1 MHYEKFKANMVV
13 KELKHDSRETNIKVN
28 ENIDRERTKQNYDL
42 MNRPNPYEYY
52 KERLGQ
58 VKVQKRDDV
67 NTLCSW
73 IVTLPKQD
81 FTEEEQQKFFKVAF
95 EEFCKRYGK
104 ENCISAYVHN
114 DEAGQPHM
122 HFKFIPVVKDKKR
135 PERYKVSAFECVKR
149 NDLKKIHIDF
159 QKLMAK
165 EFGRPIDILNGATV
179 GGNKTIAELKLQGTQ
194 EELEAKQLQLFEA
207 DRKISRAG
215 KVIDSE
221 TLPKINTK
229 ESLLTKFLYKDY
241 ALVDKQTIKDM
252 AQTVNYYKSPEEAE
266 KQLQRRES
274 QVKAKEQELTQK
286 THILN
291 EDKKAFKHILETFEV
306 PERTIDERLKAIDGI
321 ERSKTMEAFIENKG
335 LTAEYNA
342 FLCEI
347 ANRQLRERAKHKSR
361 EITRRY
367 DDMEL

>member
-13 KELKHDSRETNIKVN
+13 KELKHDSRETDIKVN
-28 ENIDRERTKQNYDL
+28 EDIDRERTKLNYDL
-42 MNRPNPYEYY
+42 MNRVNPYKYY

-73 IVTLPKQD
+73 IITLPKQD
-81 FTEEEQQKFFKVAF
+81 FTKEEQEKFFKVAF

-122 HFKFIPVVKDKKR
+122 HYKFIPVVKDKKH
-135 PERYKVSAFECVKR
+135 PERYKVSAFECVRR
-149 NDLKKIHIDF
+149 NDLKKMHIDF
-159 QKLMAK
+159 QKLMEK
-165 EFGRPIDILNGATV
+165 EFGRDIDILNGSTA
-179 GGNKTIAELKLQGTQ
+179 GGNKTITELKLQKAKQ
-194 EELEAKQLQLFEA
+194 ELEAKQLQLFEA

-215 KVIDSE
+215 KIIDSE
-221 TLPKINTK
+221 ELPKINTR
-229 ESLLTKFLYKDY
+229 ESLFTKFLYKDY
-241 ALVDKQTIKDM
+241 ELVEKQTIKDM

-274 QVKAKEQELTQK
+274 QVKAKERELAKK

-291 EDKKAFKHILETFEV
+291 EDKEAFKNILETFEV

-321 ERSKTMEAFIENKG
+321 ERSKTMEAFIEGKG

-342 FLCEI
+342 FLREI
-347 ANRQLRERAKHKSR
+347 ANRQLRERAKYKSR
-361 EITRRY
+361 EISRRY
-367 DDMEL
+367 DIGR